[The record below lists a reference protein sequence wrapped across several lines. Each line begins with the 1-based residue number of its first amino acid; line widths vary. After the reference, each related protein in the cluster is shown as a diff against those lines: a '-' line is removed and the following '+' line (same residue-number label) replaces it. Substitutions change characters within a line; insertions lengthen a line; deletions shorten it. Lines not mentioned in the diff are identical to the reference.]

1 MKILQKAAKFSS
13 NLQDLVVIYKTFIR
27 SKLEQSASV
36 WHSSLSK
43 CNISDL
49 ERVQKSALRVILKEK
64 YKDYKNALLTLNIE
78 SLYDRRES
86 ICLKFAKKGLKLEQ
100 LKKLFPIQKSSH
112 CMEKRSSN
120 KFIVNSARTER
131 YSRSSI
137 PSMQRILNSYEKD
150 LKKALRVM
158 PVPNELYP
166 CDSLVVKF

>member
-1 MKILQKAAKFSS
+1 MISLLSDKQIFASLDTRFYPNTTILAATRAI
-13 NLQDLVVIYKTFIR
+13 LVLTCF
-27 SKLEQSASV
+27 
-36 WHSSLSK
+36 WHVF
-43 CNISDL
+43 DL

-86 ICLKFAKKGLKLEQ
+86 TCLKFAKKGLKLEQ